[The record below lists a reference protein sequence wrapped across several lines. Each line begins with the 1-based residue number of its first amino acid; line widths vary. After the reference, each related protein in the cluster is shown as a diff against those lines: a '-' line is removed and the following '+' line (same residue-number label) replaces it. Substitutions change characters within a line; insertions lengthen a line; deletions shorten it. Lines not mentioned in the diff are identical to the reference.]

1 MSTQLHRY
9 ELAMEIGEEAVR
21 QGHWRQ
27 ALTCFQTAIIGL
39 PDEARIYN
47 GLGDTYRALAEPDRA
62 LAYYKEAARLADGD
76 ALYSEKIAA
85 LHEEMGQAAD
95 AAAAYRHAGDRLWH
109 AGQHDRARANWEQA
123 VRLEPDRPGIHQRL
137 AMSDEWRGD
146 VAGAVG
152 HYLLQAG
159 TLHRDGQCLAA
170 LHVAYLALA
179 FQPEDAE
186 VWRVAEGAWR
196 CVATRQLGQ
205 GRVAARV
212 EPGDLVSAATEFAQW
227 QLTHHLRES
236 AARRDSRAAGDL
248 FLRAAMAH
256 EAAGRAGQ
264 AILAYERA
272 VVAGAQLPAVFFALG
287 LLYRLVGRRADA
299 RAALTLAARHAFY
312 RRVVALLD

>member
-1 MSTQLHRY
+1 MSTQRHRY

-27 ALTCFQTAIIGL
+27 ALTCFETALVGL
-39 PDEARIYN
+39 PEEARVYN
-47 GLGDTYRALAEPDRA
+47 GLGDTYRALAEHDRA
-62 LAYYKEAARLADGD
+62 LSYYKEAGRLADGD
-76 ALYSEKIAA
+76 SLYIEKIAA
-85 LHEEMGQAAD
+85 LQEEMGQTAD

-109 AGQHDRARANWEQA
+109 EGEHDRARANWEQSA
-123 VRLEPDRPGIHQRL
+123 RLEPERPGIQQRL

-152 HYLLQAG
+152 HYLLQANA
-159 TLHRDGQCLAA
+159 LRHDGQCLAA

-179 FQPEDAE
+179 FQPEDGA
-186 VWRVAEGAWR
+186 VWQVADDAWR

-205 GRVAARV
+205 GRAAARV

-227 QLTHHLRES
+227 QLTNQLRENVAQS
-236 AARRDSRAAGDL
+236 AGRAAGDL
-248 FLRAAMAH
+248 FLRGAMAH

-272 VVAGAQLPAVFFALG
+272 IVAGAQLPAVFFAVG